1 MQLDVPAHATADW
14 HADDDRGLIDAA
26 RSDPQ
31 AFVALYQRHYQPIA
45 SYLFRRTADRHATE
59 DLVSDV
65 FLQAMR
71 RLGMFRW
78 TGIPLRFWL
87 LRIAT
92 NAANRW
98 SQRRRREADV
108 IRDVTDRTSRQVASH
123 KSVEEPGDRVQRAV
137 ARLSPP
143 HQAVIALHHIEGFRI
158 EDTAR
163 ILGCR
168 VGTVKSRLAR
178 ARDELRAMLT
188 KKENDDVR
196 INRSRG

>member
-1 MQLDVPAHATADW
+1 MQLDLPANATADW
-14 HADDDRGLIDAA
+14 NAEDDRGLIDAA
-26 RSDPQ
+26 RNDPQ
-31 AFVALYQRHYQPIA
+31 AFAALYQRHYQSIA
-45 SYLFRRTADRHATE
+45 GYLFRRTADRHATE
-59 DLVSDV
+59 DLLSEV

-71 RLGMFRW
+71 RLGIFRW

-98 SQRRRREADV
+98 AQRRRREAELMQ
-108 IRDVTDRTSRQVASH
+108 RVTNEHFRPTPNEAPL
-123 KSVEEPGDRVQRAV
+123 EEPDERVQRAV

-143 HQAVIALHHIEGFRI
+143 HQAVIALHYVECFLV

-178 ARDELRAMLT
+178 ARNELRAALT
-188 KKENDDVR
+188 NKEKDDVR
-196 INRSRG
+196 TDRSRG